1 MKQIAIKFQDDVQL
15 NFMLDDRHEFLLT
28 TKEVALGYG
37 VNSEAIRQTKRRH
50 LDELIE
56 NKHFISV
63 TKCNG
68 NPRAGIP
75 HNETYWTKRGI
86 IRLGFFIKSERAK
99 KFRDWCEDL
108 IINSSKQTQEPI
120 KEKLD
125 IDGNIMKF
133 YELYGILNPNAEF
146 YIEHHGFKAKAYV
159 DDNLGFIISTGE
171 LARIMGVKES
181 TLRVLKK
188 YHGDRLKEDKHFV
201 KFGYST
207 WWTREG
213 AGWIAL
219 HNRDGSF
226 GRYLLS
232 GDLDK
237 KLDIEAQYLDMES
250 LALLDRVIELSAID
264 TYR

>member
-15 NFMLDDRHEFLLT
+15 NFMLDDKHEFLLT

-37 VNSEAIRQTKRRH
+37 INSEAIRQTKRRH

-120 KEKLD
+120 KEKL
-125 IDGNIMKF
+125 
-133 YELYGILNPNAEF
+133 
-146 YIEHHGFKAKAYV
+146 
-159 DDNLGFIISTGE
+159 
-171 LARIMGVKES
+171 
-181 TLRVLKK
+181 
-188 YHGDRLKEDKHFV
+188 
-201 KFGYST
+201 
-207 WWTREG
+207 
-213 AGWIAL
+213 
-219 HNRDGSF
+219 
-226 GRYLLS
+226 
-232 GDLDK
+232 
-237 KLDIEAQYLDMES
+237 
-250 LALLDRVIELSAID
+250 
-264 TYR
+264 